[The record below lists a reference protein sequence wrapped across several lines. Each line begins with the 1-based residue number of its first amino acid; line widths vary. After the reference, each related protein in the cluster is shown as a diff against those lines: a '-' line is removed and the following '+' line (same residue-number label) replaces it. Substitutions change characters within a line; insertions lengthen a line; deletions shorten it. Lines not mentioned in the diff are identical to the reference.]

1 MGRSPEARPEE
12 DHGEEDEE
20 EEREASASPGHRAAA
35 NEPAGHPYRMPG
47 VLPKERVPK
56 APKSRT
62 AATLAWATLGGLAVL
77 AVVRAVASVPV
88 QKPAEPQ
95 ATALVARAPVP
106 ITAPEVVVSPP
117 APAAMVAAR
126 AEEVAIAMAV
136 ERKDYATVKS
146 LLLPKV
152 ASLECDEVRVLRD
165 ACSNSQDWKCMQTTY
180 KASRAC
186 SVSRKSR

>member
-1 MGRSPEARPEE
+1 MGRSPEARPDDRDE
-12 DHGEEDEE
+12 DEDEE
-20 EEREASASPGHRAAA
+20 AEDEPEASPRGRGASA
-35 NEPAGHPYRMPG
+35 EPAGHPYRMPG
-47 VLPKERVPK
+47 VLPRERVPK

-62 AATLAWATLGGLAVL
+62 AITLAWATLGGLAVL

-88 QKPAEPQ
+88 QKPAEPK
-95 ATALVARAPVP
+95 ATTLVAQAPVP
-106 ITAPEVVVSPP
+106 ITAPEVVISPP

-126 AEEVAIAMAV
+126 AEEVAIAMAL

-152 ASLECDEVRVLRD
+152 ATLECDEVRVLRD

-186 SVSRKSR
+186 SVSRKPR

>member
-12 DHGEEDEE
+12 DHGGEDEEDEP
-20 EEREASASPGHRAAA
+20 EASASPVYRAAA

-62 AATLAWATLGGLAVL
+62 AATLAWATLGGLVVL

-95 ATALVARAPVP
+95 ATALVARAPLP
-106 ITAPEVVVSPP
+106 LSAPEVVLSPP
-117 APAAMVAAR
+117 APSAMVAAR

-136 ERKDYATVKS
+136 ERKDYAMVRT

-152 ASLECDEVRVLRD
+152 ATLDCDELQVLRN

-180 KASRAC
+180 KTSVAC
-186 SVSRKSR
+186 RVSRKGR

>member
-20 EEREASASPGHRAAA
+20 DEPEAAA

-62 AATLAWATLGGLAVL
+62 AATLAWSALGGLVVL

-106 ITAPEVVVSPP
+106 LSAPEVVLSPP
-117 APAAMVAAR
+117 APSAMVAAR

-136 ERKDYATVKS
+136 ERKDYATAKS
-146 LLLPKV
+146 LLLPKI
-152 ASLECDEVRVLRD
+152 ATLECDELRMLRT
-165 ACSNSQDWKCMQTTY
+165 ACASSRDWSCLRRTD
-180 KASRAC
+180 KASLAC
-186 SVSRKSR
+186 TVPRKPR